1 MYSQLKVH
9 VPERYHEKIK
19 AAVTKDYPVSIK
31 IDLTKDGEQVVLLTP
46 GQLLKITRALNEGK
60 KVMTLRMSRKQ
71 ARANVQFEGGFL
83 SMLMKLATK
92 ALPTLLG
99 GLTTGLLGGLVE
111 KAVTGNGLFLG
122 KRGYGTARIDF
133 TEEGKGIML
142 TPVENENYDGVYLKH
157 NGQIYQGKG
166 ILLGENSP
174 FKNFPILGL
183 IL

>member
-1 MYSQLKVH
+1 MYSQVKVH

-19 AAVTKDYPVSIK
+19 GTVTKEHHLSIK

-46 GQLLKITRALNEGK
+46 GQLLKITRAVNAGK
-60 KVMTLRMSRKQ
+60 KVLTLRMSRKQ
-71 ARANVQFEGGFL
+71 VRANVKFEGGFL

-133 TEEGKGIML
+133 TEEGQGIML
-142 TPVENENYDGVYLKH
+142 TPVEDENYDGLYLKH
-157 NGQIYQGKG
+157 DGQIFQGKG

-174 FKNFPILGL
+174 FKNIPVLGL

>member
-1 MYSQLKVH
+1 
-9 VPERYHEKIK
+9 
-19 AAVTKDYPVSIK
+19 
-31 IDLTKDGEQVVLLTP
+31 
-46 GQLLKITRALNEGK
+46 
-60 KVMTLRMSRKQ
+60 
-71 ARANVQFEGGFL
+71 
-83 SMLMKLATK
+83 MLMRLATK

-122 KRGYGTARIDF
+122 KRGYGTTRIDF

-142 TPVENENYDGVYLKH
+142 TPVEDENYDGLYLKH
-157 NGQIYQGKG
+157 DGQIFQGKG

-174 FKNFPILGL
+174 FKNVPILGL